1 MQKLKKKTIVR
12 SNANKFSSLFFISH
26 KKLSFCLNRNM
37 RTSVYS
43 IYTARTMNK
52 GQSIFIVYS
61 VKITYM
67 CGASHLAS
75 YAIYMMV
82 TFTVYISKDPVE

>member
-1 MQKLKKKTIVR
+1 
-12 SNANKFSSLFFISH
+12 
-26 KKLSFCLNRNM
+26 M
-37 RTSVYS
+37 RTLVHS

-67 CGASHLAS
+67 CGSSHLALN
-75 YAIYMMV
+75 AIHMMV
-82 TFTVYISKDPVE
+82 TFIAYISKDPVE